1 MKPIIKSTFIEVVL
15 NNATATKFA
24 FPQQNYLIGK
34 KITAIAGSVAP
45 YGVTSGKINV
55 IAAAVANPTVVPC
68 FLTFQ
73 DKQGNQFIQN
83 LPLVEICAIRDVS
96 NNYLNNENGLFEIL
110 PREIIWTKSF
120 LFFPASLSV
129 DTYIAQ
135 IQVFYQD

>member
-15 NNATATKFA
+15 NNATATKFP

-34 KITAIAGSVAP
+34 KIVAIAGSVQP
-45 YGVTSGKINV
+45 FGVTTGKINV
-55 IAAAVANPTVVPC
+55 IAAAASNPTAVPC

-83 LPLVEICAIRDVS
+83 LPLVEICPIRSESD
-96 NNYLNNENGLFEIL
+96 NYLNNANGLFEIL
-110 PREIIWTKSF
+110 PREILWTKSF
-120 LFFPASLSV
+120 LFFPAALSV

-135 IQVFYQD
+135 VQIFYQD

>member
-1 MKPIIKSTFIEVVL
+1 MKPIIKSTFIEVIL

-45 YGVTSGKINV
+45 FGVTSGKVNV
-55 IAAAVANPTVVPC
+55 IAAAVSSPTAVPC

-83 LPLVEICAIRDVS
+83 LPLVEICPVRDVA
-96 NNYLNNENGLFEIL
+96 NNSLNNENGLFEIL
-110 PREIIWTKSF
+110 PREILWTKSF

>member
-1 MKPIIKSTFIEVVL
+1 MKPIIKSTFIEVIL

-45 YGVTSGKINV
+45 FGVTSGKVNV
-55 IAAAVANPTVVPC
+55 IAAAVLSPTAVPC

-83 LPLVEICAIRDVS
+83 LPLVEICPIRDVA
-96 NNYLNNENGLFEIL
+96 NNSLNNENGLFEIL
-110 PREIIWTKSF
+110 PREILWTKSF